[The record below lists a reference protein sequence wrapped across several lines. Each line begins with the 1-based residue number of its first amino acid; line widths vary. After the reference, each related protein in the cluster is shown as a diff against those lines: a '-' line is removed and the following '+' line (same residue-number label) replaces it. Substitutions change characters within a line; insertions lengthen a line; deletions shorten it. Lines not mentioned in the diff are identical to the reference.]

1 MAATLTTDSIYEAF
15 LGDPSQGRTFFH
27 GHTYTGNPLGCAA
40 GIASLQLFE
49 SQNLLDNVADCSQI
63 ISQQLESALHQH
75 EHVAEIRQ
83 KGLMVGIELVRDRE
97 TLEPFDSKL
106 RLGHQVTLAARRRG
120 VIIRPLGDVV
130 VLMPAPAMPAPLV
143 KKLCNTVIECI
154 DEVARTARS

>member
-1 MAATLTTDSIYEAF
+1 MAATLTTDRIYEAF